1 MRYTRTATHLTAL
14 SNPSLSRRPVY
25 TWCWCRAKEA
35 GDAAFYERDFQVA
48 LVHYAEALKLDTEW
62 DAMNAV
68 LHCNRYVNPAFQT
81 II

>member
-1 MRYTRTATHLTAL
+1 M
-14 SNPSLSRRPVY
+14 Y